1 RSGFAPRHRGARSAS
16 HPRRGVARDHVRPAE
31 PLRHRSMRCRR
42 QGCARERQPDTRA
55 ARRDAA
61 TDPSAPR
68 RVVTPRLGSARR
80 GYGRG
85 MNKLVIGIL
94 LGGALG
100 ALVAKFQGGSG
111 EQDSSPMVPA
121 VASGAAVG
129 AFFGLLLARRS
140 RKAAKAAKAAAVPV
154 ALAYAKKMG

>member
-1 RSGFAPRHRGARSAS
+1 
-16 HPRRGVARDHVRPAE
+16 
-31 PLRHRSMRCRR
+31 MK
-42 QGCARERQPDTRA
+42 
-55 ARRDAA
+55 
-61 TDPSAPR
+61 
-68 RVVTPRLGSARR
+68 
-80 GYGRG
+80 
-85 MNKLVIGIL
+85 KLVIGIL

-154 ALAYAKKMG
+154 ALAYAKKMGDVALEAAQTAVEAAGPLVEQAAETVGPILDEARERIAA